1 MSGLGGLF
9 SVLMVGHSL
18 FGADGPDMLQEALR
32 AGVGQGEVRAQ
43 IINGAPLR
51 YNWDESDRAE
61 GVDARTVL
69 PEGQTTH
76 LILTE
81 AIPLANHTRW
91 SDTEVYAQ
99 AFFGLAAAANP
110 TVKVYLQETWHS
122 LKSGSGEAVAYDDHA
137 HIPWRERLQNDLP
150 AWEGIAAAVSDGRS
164 SDTATIEVIPAGQAM
179 ARLYD
184 EIAAE
189 RVPGLNEIDALFADD
204 IHLNDLGHYFV
215 AMVQYATLTGK
226 DPLGL
231 PTDFNDRWGKAF
243 DTPTPDLAR
252 ELQRVAWDAVREY
265 QGSAVVPVPPA
276 TRPAAANNAQT
287 APISPTG
294 PPAVPEPTAA
304 RDEPTP
310 ARDEPAP
317 APDEPASAP
326 DEPAPAPDE
335 PEVPVTPIAN
345 APFKIT
351 PPQDAV
357 AGTRDMGIGLAA
369 IADWS
374 VQAPFLDLMKTA
386 RPWLGHLAGRFG
398 GMEYAQLVEGGY
410 LDSEGWPVKMPRALG
425 SIGTLILTDMP
436 PQATTLKGRYLLR
449 FEGQGVIEVT
459 GRAENVRYGKNEVRF
474 DYAPGPGS
482 VDIRIQRMH
491 RSDPPRNI
499 TVVREDRAAD
509 FDAGARFN
517 PDWTQH
523 LTGMKVLRFMDWMG
537 TNDSLIA
544 AWEDR
549 PRPEDVTYALRGVP
563 VEVMV
568 ALANELGI
576 DPWFNMPHLADD
588 GYVTAFATYVEEALN
603 EDRKAYV
610 EFSNEVW
617 NWQFTQTQ
625 WADEMAQARWNEA
638 EKGMQF
644 YGLRAAEVARIWTDV
659 FGGEA
664 EARLRNVIASQ
675 TGWLGLE
682 REALEAPL
690 YQAEKAGNRAP
701 ATAFD
706 AYAITG
712 YFGGVLG
719 LEDNAELVKDWLSES
734 LELARAEGEAEGL
747 SGSALDDYIK
757 THRFDAATAR
767 AAKDLRNGGISGL
780 ENDTLAD
787 LIGRVWPY
795 HAAVARAHDLDL
807 VMYEGGS
814 HVVGL
819 GAQVNDESLT
829 AFFHHL
835 NYAPQMGALYTDLMA
850 GWLAVGG
857 QLFTHYSDVY
867 APTKWGSWGALRYLA
882 DENPRWDALNAW
894 K

>member
-61 GVDARTVL
+61 GVDARALL
-69 PEGQTTH
+69 PEGDITH

-99 AFFGLAAAANP
+99 AFFDLAAAANP
-110 TVKVYLQETWHS
+110 EVKVYLQETWHS

-137 HIPWRERLQNDLP
+137 HIPWRERLESDLP
-150 AWEGIAAAVSDGRS
+150 AWEGIASAMRAGRS
-164 SDTATIEVIPAGQAM
+164 SENATIEVIPAGQAM
-179 ARLYD
+179 AHLYD

-189 RVPGLNEIDALFADD
+189 NLSGLTGIDALFADD

-215 AMVQYATLTGK
+215 AMVQYARLTGK

-243 DTPTPDLAR
+243 DTPQPDLAR
-252 ELQRVAWDAVREY
+252 ALQRVAWEAVQDY
-265 QGSAVVPVPPA
+265 QGGAVMPAPLA
-276 TRPAAANNAQT
+276 TRPVAEDNAQT
-287 APISPTG
+287 APITPTG
-294 PPAVPEPTAA
+294 PPAPSPASDATEAA
-304 RDEPTP
+304 KPLDPPTP
-310 ARDEPAP
+310 FEIT
-317 APDEPASAP
+317 AS
-326 DEPAPAPDE
+326 EE
-335 PEVPVTPIAN
+335 
-345 APFKIT
+345 
-351 PPQDAV
+351 AV

-374 VQAPFLDLMKTA
+374 VQTPFLDLMKTA
-386 RPWLGHLAGRFG
+386 RPWLGHVAGRFG
-398 GMEYAQLVEGGY
+398 GMEYAQLVQGGY
-410 LDSEGWPVKMPRALG
+410 LNAEGWPVKMPRELG

-436 PQATTLKGRYLLR
+436 AQATTLKGRYLLR
-449 FEGQGVIEVT
+449 FKGQGVIEVT

-491 RSDPPRNI
+491 RSDPPREI
-499 TVVREDRAAD
+499 TVVREDRVAD
-509 FDAGARFN
+509 YDAGARFN
-517 PDWTQH
+517 PDWTRH

-537 TNDSLIA
+537 TNDSQIST
-544 AWEDR
+544 WEER

-576 DPWFNMPHLADD
+576 DPWFNMPHLAYD
-588 GYVTAFATYVEEALN
+588 GYVTAFATYVEEAL
-603 EDRKAYV
+603 EGERKAYV

-617 NWQFTQTQ
+617 NWQFAQTQ
-625 WADEMAQARWNEA
+625 WADEMAQARWDEA

-664 EARLRNVIASQ
+664 KARLRNVIASQ

-682 REALEAPL
+682 REALDAPL
-690 YQAEKAGNRAP
+690 YVAEQAGNSAP

-719 LEDNAELVKDWLSES
+719 LEENAELVSGWLADS
-734 LELARAEGEAEGL
+734 LAKARAEGEAQGL
-747 SGSALDDYIK
+747 SGAALADYIAA
-757 THRFDAATAR
+757 HRFDAATAL
-767 AAKDLRNGGISGL
+767 AAQDLRNGGTSGL
-780 ENDTLAD
+780 ETDTLAD
-787 LIGRVWPY
+787 LIGRVWPH

-819 GAQVNDESLT
+819 GAQVNDEGLT

-835 NYAPQMGALYTDLMA
+835 NYAPEMGALYTDLMA
-850 GWLAVGG
+850 GWRAVGG

-882 DENPRWDALNAW
+882 DDNPRWHALTAW